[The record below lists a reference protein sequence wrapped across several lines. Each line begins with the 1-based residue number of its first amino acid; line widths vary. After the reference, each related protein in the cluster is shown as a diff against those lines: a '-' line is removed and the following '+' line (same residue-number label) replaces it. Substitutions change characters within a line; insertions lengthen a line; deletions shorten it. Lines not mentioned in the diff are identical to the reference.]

1 VFAKFFSSLARKSP
15 RRFPI
20 EEALWRQTVEALP
33 LLATLPEED
42 LSHLR
47 DMTAR
52 FLAEKGFFGGA
63 GFEPNLEMAVRV
75 AAMACLP
82 VRHLGYHWLDAIVEV
97 VLYPNQ
103 FLSNMEQ
110 IDEFGLVHKETEARS
125 GEVWEHG
132 TLVLAW
138 PDVENSGRMQDGY
151 NVVIHEIAHVLDMRN
166 GACNGF
172 PPIPITMDAERWT
185 ADFTTAFDRLNR
197 ILDAGG
203 EPPIDPYAATAPA
216 EFFAVTS
223 EYYFERPDILYNAFP
238 AVHAQL
244 ARFYAGGGLV
254 A

>member
-1 VFAKFFSSLARKSP
+1 
-15 RRFPI
+15 
-20 EEALWRQTVEALP
+20 
-33 LLATLPEED
+33 
-42 LSHLR
+42 
-47 DMTAR
+47 
-52 FLAEKGFFGGA
+52 
-63 GFEPNLEMAVRV
+63 
-75 AAMACLP
+75 
-82 VRHLGYHWLDAIVEV
+82 
-97 VLYPNQ
+97 
-103 FLSNMEQ
+103 
-110 IDEFGLVHKETEARS
+110 
-125 GEVWEHG
+125 
-132 TLVLAW
+132 
-138 PDVENSGRMQDGY
+138 MQEGY

-166 GACNGF
+166 GAFNGF

-223 EYYFERPDILYNAFP
+223 EYYFERPDILHNAFP